1 MRVCDL
7 GPSILQQHVNDC
19 LPKKQAGSWA
29 DSSRTCRNP
38 SALGTRYK
46 KLTRDRYKSDLLND
60 HGSPIGVELG
70 ITTAWRLIR
79 LQADRLNLNEAGGWP
94 MKTQNGSEDDA
105 HV

>member
-1 MRVCDL
+1 MTACPRNKPGL
-7 GPSILQQHVNDC
+7 GLIPLAPVGIRQ
-19 LPKKQAGSWA
+19 PW
-29 DSSRTCRNP
+29 
-38 SALGTRYK
+38 GTRYK

-79 LQADRLNLNEAGGWP
+79 LQADRLTLNEAGGWP